1 MVIIYKV
8 KGRKNLHRGGGNIF
22 RGGRKYFPTIIFHS
36 HLQMV
41 AVGCLGPVVTGAL
54 HHGDQASFG
63 QLIQMQPD
71 ASIRHLAQFRQ
82 PFVAWEAFACAL
94 VVVIR
99 QPIKHDLG
107 GWFQPRLLHC

>member
-1 MVIIYKV
+1 MVIIYRV
-8 KGRKNLHRGGGNIF
+8 KGRKNLHGGGGNIF

-41 AVGCLGPVVTGAL
+41 AVGCLRSVVPRAL
-54 HHGDQASFG
+54 NHLNQASFG
-63 QLIQMQPD
+63 QLIQVQPD
-71 ASIRHLAQFRQ
+71 ASVCHLAQLRQ
-82 PFVAWEAFACAL
+82 PLVAWEAFACAL

>member
-1 MVIIYKV
+1 
-8 KGRKNLHRGGGNIF
+8 LHGGGGNIF

-41 AVGCLGPVVTGAL
+41 AVGCLRSVVTGPL
-54 HHGDQASFG
+54 HHGNQTSFG

-71 ASIRHLAQFRQ
+71 AAICHLAQFRQ
-82 PFVAWEAFACAL
+82 PLVAWEAFACAL